1 MSTEGDGPASPG
13 VAQRTPA
20 NRRGMIGW
28 AMFDWANSAFTTLI
42 ITFVFAAY
50 FSQGI
55 VGDNIRGQALWGYVA
70 GFSSLLVAIL
80 SPILG
85 AIADSG
91 GPRKRWIFVFTVMC
105 VVATALLWFAKPT
118 SDAIPLAMILV
129 VIASVG
135 FEFGIVFN
143 NAMLGD
149 LAPPDRIGRWSGWAW
164 GSGYFGGLVAL
175 VVMLVG
181 FVQTETPWFGIGKEE
196 AANIRV
202 VGPLVA
208 IWFAIFV
215 IPFFVFTPDRPAS
228 AEPTGALIRKG
239 FRDLGHT
246 LGNLRQHGNV
256 VRFMMARMLYND
268 GVVTIFA
275 IGGVYAAG
283 RFGMAT
289 SELIQFGI
297 LLNVTAGLG
306 AFGFAWIDDW
316 QGSKKAIAFAIIG
329 LIVAVTGAVS
339 APTVNWFWGF
349 GAVLG
354 IFVGPVQAAS
364 RSFMTHLAPPE
375 LRTEFFGLYALSGK
389 ATAFF
394 GPVAV
399 ALVTTASGSQSIG
412 VATLIIFFVAGLAL
426 LWTVKEPERCPPT
439 SED

>member
-1 MSTEGDGPASPG
+1 MSTQHSGPIA
-13 VAQRTPA
+13 TPA
-20 NRRGMIGW
+20 TPATRGGMVAW
-28 AMFDWANSAFTTLI
+28 AMYDWANSAFTTLI

-55 VGDNIRGQALWGYVA
+55 VGDDVKGQALWGYVA
-70 GFSSLLVAIL
+70 GISSFLVAVL

-91 GPRKRWIFVFTVMC
+91 GPRKRWILAFSVIC
-105 VVATALLWFAKPT
+105 IAATALLWFAKPT
-118 SDAIPLAMILV
+118 PAAIPLAIILV
-129 VIASVG
+129 IIANVG

-164 GSGYFGGLVAL
+164 GLGYFGGLAAL

-215 IPFFVFTPDRPAS
+215 IPFFVFTPDRPS
-228 AEPTGALIRKG
+228 SGEPMGTRIRKG
-239 FRDLGHT
+239 LSGLGHT
-246 LGNLRQHGNV
+246 LANLRQHGNV
-256 VRFMMARMLYND
+256 VRFMLARMLYND

-283 RFGMAT
+283 RFGMTT

-316 QGSKKAIAFAIIG
+316 
-329 LIVAVTGAVS
+329 
-339 APTVNWFWGF
+339 
-349 GAVLG
+349 
-354 IFVGPVQAAS
+354 
-364 RSFMTHLAPPE
+364 
-375 LRTEFFGLYALSGK
+375 
-389 ATAFF
+389 
-394 GPVAV
+394 
-399 ALVTTASGSQSIG
+399 
-412 VATLIIFFVAGLAL
+412 
-426 LWTVKEPERCPPT
+426 
-439 SED
+439 

>member
-1 MSTEGDGPASPG
+1 MSTESSGPEATP
-13 VAQRTPA
+13 ATTFTPA
-20 NRRGMIGW
+20 NRRGMVGW
-28 AMFDWANSAFTTLI
+28 AMFDWANSSFTTLI
-42 ITFVFAAY
+42 VTFVFAAY

-55 VGDNIRGQALWGYVA
+55 VGDDVRGQALWGYVV
-70 GFSSLLVAIL
+70 GFSSLLVALL

-91 GPRKRWIFVFTVMC
+91 GPRKRWILVFTIIC

-149 LAPPDRIGRWSGWAW
+149 LAPARSHRPLVRLGLGPGLFRRARRACGHAGRFRADRNPVVRDRQGRSRQYPYCWPLGRD
-164 GSGYFGGLVAL
+164 LVRDIRYSVSRLHPRSASLGRAHGAL
-175 VVMLVG
+175 V
-181 FVQTETPWFGIGKEE
+181 
-196 AANIRV
+196 
-202 VGPLVA
+202 
-208 IWFAIFV
+208 
-215 IPFFVFTPDRPAS
+215 
-228 AEPTGALIRKG
+228 RKG
-239 FRDLGHT
+239 LGGLGHT
-246 LGNLRQHGNV
+246 LRNLRQHGNV
-256 VRFMMARMLYND
+256 VRFMLARMLYND
-268 GVVTIFA
+268 GVITIFA

-283 RFGMAT
+283 KFGMTT

-316 QGSKKAIAFAIIG
+316 QGSKKVIAFAVIG

-339 APTVNWFWGF
+339 APSVNWFWGF
-349 GAVLG
+349 GALLG

-389 ATAFF
+389 ATAFL
-394 GPVAV
+394 GPIAV

-412 VATLIIFFVAGLAL
+412 VATLIVFLCRWIGAAVDRQG
-426 LWTVKEPERCPPT
+426 T
-439 SED
+439 

>member
-1 MSTEGDGPASPG
+1 
-13 VAQRTPA
+13 
-20 NRRGMIGW
+20 MISG
-28 AMFDWANSAFTTLI
+28 ARPYGATSL
-42 ITFVFAAY
+42 
-50 FSQGI
+50 
-55 VGDNIRGQALWGYVA
+55 

-91 GPRKRWIFVFTVMC
+91 GPRKRWILVFTAMC

-118 SDAIPLAMILV
+118 ADSIPMAMILV

-149 LAPPDRIGRWSGWAW
+149 LAHPDRIGRWSGWAW
-164 GSGYFGGLVAL
+164 GLGYFGGLLAL

-181 FVQTETPWFGIGKEE
+181 FVQTETPWFGIGKAE

-215 IPFFVFTPDRPAS
+215 IPFFIFTPDRPAS

-239 FRDLGHT
+239 FSDLGHT
-246 LGNLRQHGNV
+246 LANLRQHGNV
-256 VRFMMARMLYND
+256 VRFMIARMLYND

-283 RFGMAT
+283 RFGMTT

-316 QGSKKAIAFAIIG
+316 QGSKKAIAFAVIG
-329 LIVAVTGAVS
+329 LIVAVTGAIS
-339 APTVNWFWGF
+339 APSVNWFWGS
-349 GAVLG
+349 APSWESSL
-354 IFVGPVQAAS
+354 A
-364 RSFMTHLAPPE
+364 RSKRPADRL
-375 LRTEFFGLYALSGK
+375 
-389 ATAFF
+389 
-394 GPVAV
+394 
-399 ALVTTASGSQSIG
+399 
-412 VATLIIFFVAGLAL
+412 
-426 LWTVKEPERCPPT
+426 
-439 SED
+439 